1 MSGYDPGG
9 GKAKLIPPNL
19 ISPGLFLSSSTGSA
33 VFGALVVVVAA

>member
-19 ISPGLFLSSSTGSA
+19 ISPGLFLSSSSGS